1 MSSRNYTDV
10 IIAGKVYTLG
20 GYESEEY
27 LQKVA
32 GYLNGKNS
40 ELRKVDGFLRQTPDY
55 QNVLLQ
61 LNVADDYFK
70 AVGQL
75 EELEAQTEAQEKEI
89 YSLKHQL
96 VTAQLRLEEMK
107 RDLEESHRHTVSHEA
122 QEKRLQ
128 QEIQDEPEE
137 KQ

>member
-1 MSSRNYTDV
+1 MDSRTYTDV

-27 LQKVA
+27 LQKIA

-55 QNVLLQ
+55 QNILMQ

-70 AVGQL
+70 AS
-75 EELEAQTEAQEKEI
+75 EELAEVKETAEAQEKEL
-89 YSLKHQL
+89 YALKHQL
-96 VTAQLRLEEMK
+96 VTVQMKLEKLRREMDQMETSSQGN
-107 RDLEESHRHTVSHEA
+107 RTDGTHTG
-122 QEKRLQ
+122 
-128 QEIQDEPEE
+128 
-137 KQ
+137 

>member
-10 IIAGKVYTLG
+10 IIDGKVYTLG

-32 GYLNGKNS
+32 GYLNGKIN
-40 ELRKVDGFLRQTPDY
+40 ELKSVDGFLRQTPDY
-55 QNVLLQ
+55 QNVLIQ

-70 AVGQL
+70 ASAQADEIREQL
-75 EELEAQTEAQEKEI
+75 EAQEKEL

-96 VTAQLRLEEMK
+96 VMTQLKLEEMQK
-107 RDLEESHRHTVSHEA
+107 EAGVSKDQEEET
-122 QEKRLQ
+122 K
-128 QEIQDEPEE
+128 

>member
-32 GYLNGKNS
+32 GYLNGKNA
-40 ELRKVDGFLRQTPDY
+40 ELRRIDGFLRQPQDY
-55 QNVLLQ
+55 QNVMLQ

-70 AVGQL
+70 AMGRL
-75 EELEAQTEAQEKEI
+75 SELEAQTETQANEI

-96 VTAQLRLEEMK
+96 VTVQLRLEEMK
-107 RDLEESHRHTVSHEA
+107 RELEERE
-122 QEKRLQ
+122 QKR
-128 QEIQDEPEE
+128 
-137 KQ
+137 

>member
-32 GYLNGKNS
+32 GYLNGKIN
-40 ELRKVDGFLRQTPDY
+40 ELKSVDGFLRQTPDY
-55 QNVLLQ
+55 QNVLIQ

-70 AVGQL
+70 AAAQADEIREQL
-75 EELEAQTEAQEKEI
+75 EAQEKEL

-96 VTAQLRLEEMK
+96 VMT
-107 RDLEESHRHTVSHEA
+107 
-122 QEKRLQ
+122 QEKR
-128 QEIQDEPEE
+128 DEFQ
-137 KQ
+137 KLYGGDYRRKSIYAGRL

>member
-1 MSSRNYTDV
+1 MDSRTYTDV

-27 LQKVA
+27 LQKIA

-55 QNVLLQ
+55 QNILMQ

-70 AVGQL
+70 AS
-75 EELEAQTEAQEKEI
+75 EELAEVKETAEAQEKEL
-89 YSLKHQL
+89 YALKHQL
-96 VTAQLRLEEMK
+96 VTVQMKLEKLRREMDQMETNSQGN
-107 RDLEESHRHTVSHEA
+107 RTDGTHTG
-122 QEKRLQ
+122 
-128 QEIQDEPEE
+128 
-137 KQ
+137 

>member
-55 QNVLLQ
+55 QNILLQ

-70 AVGQL
+70 AAGQL
-75 EELEAQTEAQEKEI
+75 EELKEKAEEQEKEI
-89 YSLKHQL
+89 YGLKHQL
-96 VTAQLRLEEMK
+96 VTAQLKLEELK
-107 RDLEESHRHTVSHEA
+107 RELGELK
-122 QEKRLQ
+122 EK
-128 QEIQDEPEE
+128 
-137 KQ
+137 K

>member
-1 MSSRNYTDV
+1 MNSRNYTDV

-40 ELRKVDGFLRQTPDY
+40 ELRKMDGFLRQTPDY
-55 QNVLLQ
+55 QNILLQ

-70 AVGQL
+70 ASEQL
-75 EELEAQTEAQEKEI
+75 EELKAQAEDQEREI

-96 VTAQLRLEEMK
+96 VMAQLKLEEFK
-107 RDLEESHRHTVSHEA
+107 KELGELK
-122 QEKRLQ
+122 EK
-128 QEIQDEPEE
+128 E
-137 KQ
+137 

>member
-1 MSSRNYTDV
+1 MDSRTYTDV

-27 LQKVA
+27 LQKIA

-55 QNVLLQ
+55 QNILMQ

-70 AVGQL
+70 AS
-75 EELEAQTEAQEKEI
+75 EELAEVKETAEAQEKEL
-89 YSLKHQL
+89 YALKHQL
-96 VTAQLRLEEMK
+96 VTVQMKLEKLRREMDQMETNS
-107 RDLEESHRHTVSHEA
+107 RGNRTDGTHTG
-122 QEKRLQ
+122 
-128 QEIQDEPEE
+128 
-137 KQ
+137 

>member
-1 MSSRNYTDV
+1 MDSRTYTDV

-27 LQKVA
+27 LQKIA

-55 QNVLLQ
+55 QKILMQ

-70 AVGQL
+70 AS
-75 EELEAQTEAQEKEI
+75 EELAEVKETAEAQEKEL
-89 YSLKHQL
+89 YALKHQL
-96 VTAQLRLEEMK
+96 VTVQMKLEKLRREMDQMETSSQGN
-107 RDLEESHRHTVSHEA
+107 RTDGTHTG
-122 QEKRLQ
+122 
-128 QEIQDEPEE
+128 
-137 KQ
+137 

>member
-1 MSSRNYTDV
+1 MNSRNYTDV

-40 ELRKVDGFLRQTPDY
+40 ELRKLDGFLRQTPDY
-55 QNVLLQ
+55 QNILLQ

-70 AVGQL
+70 ASEQL
-75 EELEAQTEAQEKEI
+75 EELKVQTEEQEREI

-96 VTAQLRLEEMK
+96 VTAQLKLEELK
-107 RDLEESHRHTVSHEA
+107 RELNELK
-122 QEKRLQ
+122 EK
-128 QEIQDEPEE
+128 I
-137 KQ
+137 